1 MAGGD
6 HVATS
11 VGAGCI
17 LKPLA
22 DAARVV
28 TMTVTRAT
36 GALSNRSARAR
47 RGSIDWKS
55 IAGESLECRGDVST
69 TGKDARARSAESSVP
84 ASTLTR

>member
-1 MAGGD
+1 MAGDD

-47 RGSIDWKS
+47 RGNIGWKS
-55 IAGESLECRGDVST
+55 IAGESLGFRDDVST
-69 TGKDARARSAESSVP
+69 TGKDAHARSVES
-84 ASTLTR
+84 

>member
-1 MAGGD
+1 MAGDD

-28 TMTVTRAT
+28 TVSRAT
-36 GALSNRSARAR
+36 GALSKRSARAR
-47 RGSIDWKS
+47 RGSIGWKS
-55 IAGESLECRGDVST
+55 IAGESLECRGGVST
-69 TGKDARARSAESSVP
+69 TGNDAGARSAESSVP
-84 ASTLTR
+84 SSTLTR